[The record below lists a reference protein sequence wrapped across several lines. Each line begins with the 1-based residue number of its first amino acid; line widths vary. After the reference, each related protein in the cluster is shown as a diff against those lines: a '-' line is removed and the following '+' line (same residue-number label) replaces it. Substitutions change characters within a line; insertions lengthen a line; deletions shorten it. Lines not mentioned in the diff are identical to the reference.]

1 MLIEQMSQNKIKLIA
16 LEKIA
21 LEQKSSEHIRR
32 FFYKNGKKLYLEQKA
47 SEQMAFDQMY

>member
-1 MLIEQMSQNKIKLIA
+1 MA

-32 FFYKNGKKLYLEQKA
+32 FFYKNGKKLYLEQNA
-47 SEQMAFDQMY
+47 SEQMALEPMALEPMAL